1 MENVI
6 TSKSNEKAKYI
17 KSLNDKKG
25 RQKEKAFYLEGV
37 KVVNEV
43 LDKRQAINLKFIAC
57 SKEIL
62 QNVNGGDK
70 ILKRIENKKN
80 VIYFSQEVFKS
91 ISDTKT
97 PQGILAVIGIPEN
110 EFVDKGKNVLI
121 LDKIQD
127 AGNIGTIIRTADA
140 FGIDTIICTKGTV
153 DVYSQKVLRSTM
165 GSILREKIIYTDD
178 ISFLKEKGYK
188 LIGTVL
194 DEKSISLEKFDFSK
208 KCAFV
213 MGNEANGISDEIK
226 SICNEFVKIPM
237 TGNAESLNV
246 AVATSII
253 LYSAY
258 KK

>member
-80 VIYFSQEVFKS
+80 V
-91 ISDTKT
+91 
-97 PQGILAVIGIPEN
+97 
-110 EFVDKGKNVLI
+110 FVDKGKNVLI

-140 FGIDTIICTKGTV
+140 FGIDTVICTKGTV
-153 DVYSQKVLRSTM
+153 DIYSQKVLRSTM

>member
-80 VIYFSQEVFKS
+80 VIYFSQEVFES

-140 FGIDTIICTKGTV
+140 FGIDTVICTKGTV
-153 DVYSQKVLRSTM
+153 DIYSQKVLRSTM
-165 GSILREKIIYTDD
+165 GSILREKIIYTED
-178 ISFLKEKGYK
+178 ISFLKEKGYYDLTIRRMIK
-188 LIGTVL
+188 FFADKQGAHL
-194 DEKSISLEKFDFSK
+194 EENKSTWFSL
-208 KCAFV
+208 
-213 MGNEANGISDEIK
+213 AN
-226 SICNEFVKIPM
+226 
-237 TGNAESLNV
+237 TGKDWK
-246 AVATSII
+246 
-253 LYSAY
+253 YSAISAFATHMIY
-258 KK
+258 AATRQIHGLEDYFLINPRLER